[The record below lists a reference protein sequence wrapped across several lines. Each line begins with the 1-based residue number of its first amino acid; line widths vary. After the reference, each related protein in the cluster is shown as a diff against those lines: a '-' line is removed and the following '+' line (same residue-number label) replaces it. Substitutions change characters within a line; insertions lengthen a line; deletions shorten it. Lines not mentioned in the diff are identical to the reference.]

1 MANLHGDEF
10 MKVLTTADGHAVVK
24 GDDGYYHY
32 ATFGPDGSRIC
43 SGYRIGGK
51 APADILAAS
60 HSIPW
65 TVLKD
70 KTKAVRKDRRD
81 AVRFHP
87 ATRGASP
94 IKRHCIV
101 ILAQFQDI
109 SFTGGETRRS
119 DFVNLITKEGTKSVL
134 DYFNDQF
141 QGQYEFNFTIGPV
154 VTLSKNHDYYG
165 KNDEDKYLYVARG
178 TAKAAAADLEGAKA
192 DFDKAI
198 NMDRGNYELILEIAQ
213 IMSQYGAKNVGEGY
227 LAGAGNVEGMDPV
240 LKGKILYFLEDYK
253 GALDLLAQ
261 FSGSDEAAAL
271 IVCRCHIALG
281 DTQAAKEVIDSFGS
295 KADSSPVLLGLLGS
309 ILMKQNKYSEAAEV
323 YERAVTAAKGTSDIQ
338 NTLYNRIVAYE
349 YAGDFEKARDLLTEY
364 LKQYSGDEEAKR
376 EMKFLKTR

>member
-1 MANLHGDEF
+1 MKKKIVLLLTICLAISVLSGCSPKNTETMEKARQALDEGDYEN
-10 MKVLTTADGHAVVK
+10 AAA
-24 GDDGYYHY
+24 YYGAAIEEGSQLQACY
-32 ATFGPDGSRIC
+32 RGLGIALMGKMEYASAEDAFNKALDSATFIERKLYHDRMEDDIRKYLASCYIK
-43 SGYRIGGK
+43 SGK
-51 APADILAAS
+51 PQQAILIYNA
-60 HSIPW
+60 
-65 TVLKD
+65 
-70 KTKAVRKDRRD
+70 
-81 AVRFHP
+81 
-87 ATRGASP
+87 
-94 IKRHCIV
+94 
-101 ILAQFQDI
+101 
-109 SFTGGETRRS
+109 
-119 DFVNLITKEGTKSVL
+119 LI
-134 DYFNDQF
+134 
-141 QGQYEFNFTIGPV
+141 
-154 VTLSKNHDYYG
+154 G